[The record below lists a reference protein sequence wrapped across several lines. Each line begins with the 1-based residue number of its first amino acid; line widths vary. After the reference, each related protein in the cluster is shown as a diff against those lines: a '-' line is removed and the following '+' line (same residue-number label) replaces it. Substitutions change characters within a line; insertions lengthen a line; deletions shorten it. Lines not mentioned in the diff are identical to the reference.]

1 MIKNIIFYFIFF
13 LIILFSAF
21 TWPYFS
27 LPFKD
32 DLGIISQYT
41 KNNYNSYNDLL
52 RYLVFV
58 FIPVFLFFVF
68 FVRKK
73 NYKLFLDCLNFEKKN
88 NLIHQKIN
96 YFILFSLISISL
108 VEFFSIEFPIQEIDS
123 FHEGQ
128 KMSAAFKFTKLG
140 TLWSGS
146 FVTVGII
153 YEVVASY
160 FIWDLF
166 DIQSI
171 GLSRFVD
178 LFLKLVLKILLILFI
193 FQISKTINL
202 KNYLR
207 LIFLILNSF
216 LVTNMIGY
224 HSPVS
229 PLLYREIPVILSLLI
244 FFQYII
250 KQDLF
255 SKISIIFFGPLSCLS
270 IFLSV
275 DRGIITNL
283 IIFSIIVFL
292 LINKEFKT
300 VLIIIFSIIL
310 SWTFS
315 ALFLGNE
322 FEFFLENTKIMLNE
336 INQIG
341 GIIHPIPFSGEKNA
355 SRATKSLFL
364 IAVSIIISL
373 DLCFRKSNNLF
384 SKNLKIIILFLSISG
399 FLSYGYAL
407 GRSDGP
413 HIKSSIGYNLIF
425 FCILFSYSILKIFD
439 TKILFKIESHKTLVN
454 SIFFIFL
461 TIFLFNHLKFYNL
474 TNYKTR
480 FYTYINHQDE
490 HYINDQDKLF
500 VKDSKEL
507 LENYDC
513 VQLFSNDVLILYL
526 LRKSNCT
533 KFYFP
538 ITIGSVKNQKILL
551 EDLDS
556 IDIIIADYD
565 EGHFSPYYRLPIVR
579 EYISLN
585 YETLYDDGNWKI
597 LNRIKN

>member
-13 LIILFSAF
+13 LIILFSSF

-27 LPFKD
+27 LPFKN

-52 RYLVFV
+52 RYLIFI

-73 NYKLFLDCLNFEKKN
+73 NYKIFLDCLNFNKQN
-88 NLIHQKIN
+88 NFIHQKIN
-96 YFILFSLISISL
+96 YFILLGLISIAL

-128 KMSAAFKFTKLG
+128 KMSAAFKFTQFG
-140 TLWSGS
+140 SLWSGS
-146 FVTVGII
+146 FVIVGII

-171 GLSRFVD
+171 GLSRFID
-178 LFLKLVLKILLILFI
+178 LFFILVLKILLILFI

-202 KNYLR
+202 NNYLR
-207 LIFLILNSF
+207 LVFLILNSF
-216 LVTNMIGY
+216 FVTNMIDY
-224 HSPVS
+224 HSQVG

-255 SKISIIFFGPLSCLS
+255 SKILIIFFGPLSCLS

-283 IIFSIIVFL
+283 IIISIIIFL

-300 VLIIIFSIIL
+300 TLIILLSIIL
-310 SWTFS
+310 SWIFS

-322 FEFFLENTKIMLNE
+322 FEFFLENTRIMLGE

-373 DLCFRKSNNLF
+373 DLCFRKKNDLF
-384 SKNLKIIILFLSISG
+384 NKNLKIIILFLSISG

-413 HIKSSIGYNLIF
+413 HIKSSIGYNLILF
-425 FCILFSYSILKIFD
+425 FIFFTYSILKIIEQ
-439 TKILFKIESHKTLVN
+439 KISYKIESHKTLVN

-461 TIFLFNHLKFYNL
+461 IILLFNHLKLNNL

-480 FYTYINHQDE
+480 FYNYINHQDE
-490 HYINDQDKLF
+490 KYLNNQDKLF
-500 VKDSKEL
+500 VKGAKKI

-551 EDLDS
+551 ENLKN
-556 IDIIIADYD
+556 IDIIIADHD
-565 EGHFSPYYRLPIVR
+565 QGHFSPSYRLPIVR

>member
-27 LPFKD
+27 LPFKN

-41 KNNYNSYNDLL
+41 ENNYNSYNDLL
-52 RYLVFV
+52 RYLIFI
-58 FIPVFLFFVF
+58 FIPVFLFFIF
-68 FVRKK
+68 FIRKK
-73 NYKLFLDCLNFEKKN
+73 NYRIFLDCLYFDKQNNF
-88 NLIHQKIN
+88 IYQKIN
-96 YFILFSLISISL
+96 YFILFGLISISL

-128 KMSAAFKFTKLG
+128 KMSAAFKFTQFG
-140 TLWSGS
+140 SLWSGS
-146 FVTVGII
+146 FVIVGII

-166 DIQSI
+166 NIQSI
-171 GLSRFVD
+171 GLSRFVN
-178 LFLKLVLKILLILFI
+178 LFFLLVLKISLILFI

-207 LIFLILNSF
+207 LVFLILNSF
-216 LVTNMIGY
+216 FATNMIDY
-224 HSPVS
+224 HSQVG

-244 FFQYII
+244 FFQFII

-255 SKISIIFFGPLSCLS
+255 SKTSIIFFGPLSCLS

-283 IIFSIIVFL
+283 IIFSIIFFL

-300 VLIIIFSIIL
+300 VLIISFSIIL
-310 SWTFS
+310 SWIFS

-322 FEFFLENTKIMLNE
+322 FEFFIENTRIMLSE

-341 GIIHPIPFSGEKNA
+341 GIIHPIPFSDEKNA
-355 SRATKSLFL
+355 FRATKSLFL

-373 DLCFRKSNNLF
+373 DLCFRKNNNLF
-384 SKNLKIIILFLSISG
+384 SKNLKIMILFLSIAG

-413 HIKSSIGYNLIF
+413 HIKSSIGYNLIL
-425 FCILFSYSILKIFD
+425 FCILFSYLILKIIE
-439 TKILFKIESHKTLVN
+439 TKISFKVESNKTLVN
-454 SIFFIFL
+454 SIFFIFIL
-461 TIFLFNHLKFYNL
+461 IFLFNHLKFYNL
-474 TNYKTR
+474 ANYKTR
-480 FYTYINHQDE
+480 FYDYINHQDE
-490 HYINDQDKLF
+490 YYLNNKDKLF
-500 VKDSKEL
+500 VKDAKEI

-533 KFYFP
+533 KFYYP
-538 ITIGSVKNQKILL
+538 IAIGSVKNQKILL
-551 EDLDS
+551 EDLKN
-556 IDIIIADYD
+556 IDIIITDND
-565 EGHFSPYYRLPIVR
+565 EGHFSPSYRLPIVR

-585 YETLYDDGNWKI
+585 YKTLYDDGNWKI
-597 LNRIKN
+597 LNRIIN